1 MQNGSHSN
9 SDHFQAVHAQK
20 TNSAFFPLKEIIIK
34 VADVASMM
42 TVYKMMQLS
51 FLPNVTVFKQ
61 VICHLSSNKP
71 FIQRL
76 TSQLAATVA
85 TAYLD
90 DAIST

>member
-20 TNSAFFPLKEIIIK
+20 TNSM
-34 VADVASMM
+34 ASMM

-76 TSQLAATVA
+76 TLQLAATVA
-85 TAYLD
+85 TAYLN